1 MLSLVLITHYIF
13 ILNPL
18 NNYDTLL
25 RKVLNLVL
33 LMFLENGSTS
43 TPALCNKLRYS
54 LSPSSNHTLSY
65 SSFSLNCSLYSLFS
79 QIVLTMFQDN
89 GSTSTTALCD
99 RLSKMLS
106 PSANR
111 TYSST
116 LSENS
121 ASTLHEE
128 RLFLSRLFLFA
139 KDKMS
144 VKFGK
149 CAYKLKANSAF
160 VIFFI

>member
-1 MLSLVLITHYIF
+1 M
-13 ILNPL
+13 
-18 NNYDTLL
+18 
-25 RKVLNLVL
+25 VL
-33 LMFLENGSTS
+33 LQRR
-43 TPALCNKLRYS
+43 LCATNSDIRCRQGQTIHDL
-54 LSPSSNHTLSY
+54 TA
-65 SSFSLNCSLYSLFS
+65 FSLNCSLYSLFS
-79 QIVLTMFQDN
+79 QIVHTMFQDN